1 VGATGRTTVIVRTAP
16 KRPLAALNDADR
28 AAMIITRIRTRCP
41 ELSAADLLLAARAI
55 NASKRRERRR
65 GG

>member
-1 VGATGRTTVIVRTAP
+1 MGATGRTLVIVRTAP
-16 KRPLAALNDADR
+16 RRPLTAVNDADR
-28 AAMIITRIRTRCP
+28 AAMIITRIRARCP
-41 ELSAADLLLAARAI
+41 ELTADDLVLAARTI